1 MQNGDLFYILSEYK
15 MISMTDC
22 SCYFIL
28 VKNTSNN
35 KKKNNYSSLIRSLMI
50 NGLNQLYTIFGLAL
64 QFFDIQSNK
73 FGKYSLYAG
82 TISVLQILDRC
93 QVRRA

>member
-1 MQNGDLFYILSEYK
+1 
-15 MISMTDC
+15 
-22 SCYFIL
+22 
-28 VKNTSNN
+28 
-35 KKKNNYSSLIRSLMI
+35 MI